1 MFKAAVE
8 EALERLGD
16 EDLTGLFTDILI
28 EKTEEEEKPKKE
40 QISVFFFF
48 KSIRTVIS
56 AFTLTT

>member
-28 EKTEEEEKPKKE
+28 EKTEEEKKPKKE
-40 QISVFFFF
+40 QISDLFSKVLEQ
-48 KSIRTVIS
+48 SLVH
-56 AFTLTT
+56 LL

>member
-28 EKTEEEEKPKKE
+28 EKTEEEKKPKKE
-40 QISVFFFF
+40 QISDLFSKVLEQ
-48 KSIRTVIS
+48 S
-56 AFTLTT
+56 